1 MVKDRKPY
9 LKERSVKLMRHLVLD
24 TETTG
29 LSEKDGHRIIEIGA
43 VEMVNLSVTGRSL
56 HLYINPERDIDVG
69 AQDIH
74 GLSSEFLADKP
85 IFSDI
90 VSEFTDFIKDDLLVI
105 HNAPFDIG
113 FLNAEL
119 SRCGHRP
126 LSMERVIDTL
136 PLARE
141 KYPGAQA
148 SLDALCRRFGVDN
161 SHRDLHGALIDADLL
176 ASVFVE
182 LKGGRQPGLKLE
194 DGTENEPSN
203 NKISGEDINLS
214 GFVLRKRSVR
224 PERIFPVSDIESA
237 AHKDLLA
244 KMNNPIWLR

>member
-1 MVKDRKPY
+1 
-9 LKERSVKLMRHLVLD
+9 MRHLVLD

-29 LSEKDGHRIIEIGA
+29 LSAKDGHRIIEIGA
-43 VEMVNLSVTGRSL
+43 VELVNFSVTGHSL

-74 GLSSEFLADKP
+74 GLTSEFLADKP

-90 VSEFTDFIKDDLLVI
+90 LTQFTDFIKDDLLVI

-113 FLNAEL
+113 FLNAEF
-119 SRCGHRP
+119 SRCGHPP
-126 LSMERVIDTL
+126 LSMERVVDTL
-136 PLARE
+136 PLARQ

-161 SHRDLHGALIDADLL
+161 SHRDLHGALVDANLL

-182 LKGGRQPGLKLE
+182 LKGGRQPGLKLD
-194 DGTENEPSN
+194 DGTENKPSEIN
-203 NKISGEDINLS
+203 VSGEDTSLS
-214 GFVLRKRSVR
+214 GFILRKRSER
-224 PERIFPVSDIESA
+224 PSRVFAVSDIETA

>member
-1 MVKDRKPY
+1 
-9 LKERSVKLMRHLVLD
+9 MRHLVLD

-29 LSEKDGHRIIEIGA
+29 LSPKDGHRIIEIGA

-74 GLSSEFLADKP
+74 GLSSEFLTDKP
-85 IFSDI
+85 VFSDI
-90 VSEFTDFIKDDLLVI
+90 LTEFIDFIKDDLLVI

-113 FLNAEL
+113 FLNAEF
-119 SRCGHRP
+119 SRCGYPP

-136 PLARE
+136 PLARQ

-148 SLDALCRRFGVDN
+148 SLDALCRRFGIDN

-194 DGTENEPSN
+194 DGTENVSTN
-203 NKISGEDINLS
+203 NNISGEDINLS
-214 GFVLRKRSVR
+214 GFVLCKRSVR
-224 PERIFPVSDIESA
+224 PARIFAVSDIEGA
-237 AHKDLLA
+237 AHKDLLT

>member
-1 MVKDRKPY
+1 
-9 LKERSVKLMRHLVLD
+9 MRHIVLD

-29 LSEKDGHRIIEIGA
+29 LSARDGHRIIEIGA
-43 VEMVNLSVTGRSL
+43 VEMVNLSVTGHAL
-56 HLYINPERDIDVG
+56 HLYINPERDIDVS

-90 VSEFTDFIKDDLLVI
+90 LTEFTDFIKDDLLVI

-119 SRCGHRP
+119 SRCGHSP

-136 PLARE
+136 PLARQ

-148 SLDALCRRFGVDN
+148 TLDALCRRFGIDN

-176 ASVFVE
+176 ASVFLE

-194 DGTENEPSN
+194 DETENESSN
-203 NKISGEDINLS
+203 NNISGEDKNLS

-224 PERIFPVSDIESA
+224 PARIFALSDIESA
-237 AHKDLLA
+237 AHKKLLA
-244 KMNNPIWLR
+244 KMNNPIWQR

>member
-1 MVKDRKPY
+1 
-9 LKERSVKLMRHLVLD
+9 MRHLVLD

-29 LSEKDGHRIIEIGA
+29 LSAAEGHRIIEIG
-43 VEMVNLSVTGRSL
+43 VIEMVNFSVTGRSL

-85 IFSDI
+85 VFADI
-90 VSEFTDFIKDDLLVI
+90 LTEFTGFIEDGLLVI

-119 SRCGHRP
+119 SRCGHAP

-136 PLARE
+136 PLARQ

-148 SLDALCRRFGVDN
+148 SLDALCRRFDIDN

-176 ASVFVE
+176 ATVFVE

-194 DGTENEPSN
+194 DGTENEPSTN
-203 NKISGEDINLS
+203 NVSGEDKNLS

-224 PERIFPVSDIESA
+224 PARIFAVSDIESA

-244 KMNNPIWLR
+244 KINNPIWLC